1 VGLRDLLKVH
11 TLLFAAALCALATS
25 IIASTGPVRA
35 ESPDYSIA
43 STPLS
48 NCISP
53 GATASYHI
61 TVSSIGGFEGTVLL
75 DANIDP
81 NATNGPTLSPIPSSV
96 DLTAS
101 QTVAFELTVS
111 TTENTTRQAYTITV
125 DGLSGYNA
133 HWMTV
138 YLAFQPLCG
147 ADNGVI
153 IPPYGTAQLVA
164 YASMAVAL
172 VGLTVATAIIYT
184 RRLKPAY

>member
-1 VGLRDLLKVH
+1 MLKVR
-11 TLLFAAALCALATS
+11 TLLFAAALFALATS
-25 IIASTGPVRA
+25 IIASAVPVRA

-48 NCISP
+48 NCIVL

-61 TVSSIGGFEGTVLL
+61 TVSSIGGFAGTVVL
-75 DANIDP
+75 DANVDP

-96 DLTAS
+96 NLTAS
-101 QTVAFELTVS
+101 QTVAFELTAS
-111 TTENTTRQAYTITV
+111 TTKNTTRQVYTITV

-153 IPPYGTAQLVA
+153 IPVYGTAQLVA

-172 VGLTVATAIIYT
+172 VSLTVVTAIIYT